1 MQTETIPALVKA
13 MHERFD
19 LTYDGPPRH
28 LDAEERAF
36 RIAAMREELEE
47 YVAAGPLV
55 DQFDAL
61 IDLLVFTVGT
71 LYRQG
76 FPILEGYEAVMGA
89 NMKKELGSNGD
100 KRGGFKRDL
109 VKPAGWVGPEA
120 QLRVIIN
127 DLTDGAK

>member
-1 MQTETIPALVKA
+1 MPTETIPFVIAA
-13 MHERFD
+13 MHEKFD
-19 LTYDGPPRH
+19 LAYNGPPRH

-55 DQFDAL
+55 EQYDAL
-61 IDLLVFTVGT
+61 IDLLVFTLGT

-76 FPILEGYEAVMGA
+76 FPILEGFEAVMSA
-89 NMKKELGSNGD
+89 NLKKELGSNGD

-109 VKPAGWVGPEA
+109 VKPVGWVGPEA
-120 QLRVIIN
+120 QLRAIIN